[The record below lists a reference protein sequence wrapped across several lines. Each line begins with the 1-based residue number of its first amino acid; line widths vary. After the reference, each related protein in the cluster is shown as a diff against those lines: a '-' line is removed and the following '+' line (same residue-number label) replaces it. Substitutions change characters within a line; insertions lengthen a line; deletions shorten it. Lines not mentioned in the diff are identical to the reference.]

1 VSKATASERTK
12 ASRIRR
18 AIARGDK
25 VTDEARG
32 WFADYERAHPDNT
45 KPGRPAAPPQPA
57 PSESGPVPPDTTAEP
72 TESLPPSSEPA
83 AATPHVDPTR
93 FVDPSKVSSGA
104 PPGSSPAAAP
114 AGAPRCQIPD
124 CPECAKKRG
133 GGTLCIETGTL
144 VYPMMTKPE
153 AEGLSVIALGVLSG
167 LGTML
172 GRLYDHYTLEAP
184 PAKPRAF
191 AFANESEI
199 TDFAEALRVSV
210 YKRASYLGKDA
221 DLGALLWHGGR
232 GVKRGFNGGEE

>member
-1 VSKATASERTK
+1 MKASASERTK

-25 VTDEARG
+25 VTEEARA

-45 KPGRPAAPPQPA
+45 KPGRAAAPPQPA
-57 PSESGPVPPDTTAEP
+57 PSDSGPVPSETTAEP
-72 TESLPPSSEPA
+72 AESLPPPPSEPA
-83 AATPHVDPTR
+83 AATPPSDHTR

-104 PPGSSPAAAP
+104 PPGAAPSPAP

-133 GGTLCIETGTL
+133 GGQLCIETGTL

-153 AEGLSVIALGVLSG
+153 AEGLAVIVMGALSG
-167 LGTML
+167 AGTL
-172 GRLYDHYTLEAP
+172 AGRLYDHYVLETP
-184 PAKPRAF
+184 PAKQRPF
-191 AFANESEI
+191 AFASESEI

-232 GVKRGFNGGEE
+232 GFKRGFTGNDE